1 MIIPDLLIKDIL
13 PSLFPWH
20 WNQRIQGFLEW
31 KLLELLVIRGHRQ
44 VEDVFFF
51 LEDSFEG
58 ECISGIILL
67 TEKGWHLSTPESRQA
82 NRGKTATLLTLSKV
96 VRNLCVMS
104 AKEQILIFQSV
115 EMTAFR
121 IMRWP
126 CFCLGCVSYFIRGT
140 LYHTVLILRRK
151 KSEEKNIV
159 LFCLPGANSIAVPY
173 SRFVLWY

>member
-1 MIIPDLLIKDIL
+1 MIITDLLIKDIL

-121 IMRWP
+121 IMWWP
-126 CFCLGCVSYFIRGT
+126 CFCLGCVSYFKRDLVPYCSDT
-140 LYHTVLILRRK
+140 
-151 KSEEKNIV
+151 EEKKIW
-159 LFCLPGANSIAVPY
+159 
-173 SRFVLWY
+173 RK